1 MFIKNLHDKTT
12 NNRGKQIHDFFPENS
27 YDVYPDYR
35 QHGDYAL
42 ITPYSECTNQI

>member
-27 YDVYPDYR
+27 YDSCTNFQQHGVYPTF
-35 QHGDYAL
+35 
-42 ITPYSECTNQI
+42 TPYSERQ